1 MSLYQSFFNQVSMF
15 SDFFNNLI
23 DELSKELP
31 GEKAQLKMAPA
42 IRDYFKPNIKSRDAG
57 VLILLYP
64 RNENIHVAFIQR
76 TEYDGPHSGQ
86 ISFPGGKSEK
96 SDRDIIETAL
106 RESHEEI
113 GIQPLKVKV
122 IGQLT
127 PLHIP
132 VSNFMVYPIIGIY
145 EETPEFKADPNE
157 VKKVLE
163 IKLIDLLNP
172 KNCTTKSFNY
182 GDISF
187 SAPIYCPY
195 NLTIWGATAMIL
207 SEFLEIVIKN
217 PSKFQ
222 V

>member
-1 MSLYQSFFNQVSMF
+1 MF
-15 SDFFNNLI
+15 SDFFNNLK
-23 DELSKELP
+23 DELNKELP

-64 RNENIHVAFIQR
+64 KNENIHIAFIQR

-96 SDRDIIETAL
+96 SDNNIVETAL
-106 RESHEEI
+106 RESYEEI
-113 GIQPLKVKV
+113 GIIPERVKV
-122 IGQLT
+122 IGKLT

-132 VSNFMVYPIIGIY
+132 VSNFMVYPIIGIHK
-145 EETPEFKADPNE
+145 ETPNFKEDSNE
-157 VKKVLE
+157 VEKILE
-163 IKLIDLLNP
+163 IRLIDLLNP
-172 KNCTTKSFNY
+172 ENCTTKQFNY
-182 GDISF
+182 GEISF
-187 SAPIYCPY
+187 SAPIYCP
-195 NLTIWGATAMIL
+195 NNITIWGATAMML
-207 SEFLEIVIKN
+207 SEFLEIVKKN